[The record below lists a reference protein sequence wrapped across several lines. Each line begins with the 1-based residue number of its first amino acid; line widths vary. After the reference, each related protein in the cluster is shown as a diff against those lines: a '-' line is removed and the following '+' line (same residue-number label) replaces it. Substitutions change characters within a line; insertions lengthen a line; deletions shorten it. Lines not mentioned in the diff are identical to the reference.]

1 MVGRT
6 AWTLNPCSRVK
17 LPNSP
22 PFSFVRILCEKL
34 VEPQN
39 SDSIQGGKKKRFF
52 RKRDDP
58 YLVIEKI
65 KLWPSRKGILHGV
78 RSIQRMGNMMT
89 VITHCNKKADLKCSR
104 NGRLARWL
112 RNKWYAEA
120 CPDCQVPSWKLQKY
134 SQTKFI
140 RIKKH
145 DRRST
150 VLSYAKTTTP

>member
-1 MVGRT
+1 ME
-6 AWTLNPCSRVK
+6 LQ
-17 LPNSP
+17 SP
-22 PFSFVRILCEKL
+22 GP
-34 VEPQN
+34 
-39 SDSIQGGKKKRFF
+39 IQGSKKKRFF

-78 RSIQRMGNMMT
+78 QRIDRMGNMMT
-89 VITHCNKKADLKCSR
+89 VITHCGKKADVKCSR

-120 CPDCQVPSWKLQKY
+120 CPDCQVPDWKLEKY

-140 RIKKH
+140 RVKKH
-145 DRRST
+145 ERRSRI
-150 VLSYAKTTTP
+150 LSYSKATTP

>member
-1 MVGRT
+1 ME
-6 AWTLNPCSRVK
+6 LQ
-17 LPNSP
+17 SP
-22 PFSFVRILCEKL
+22 TP
-34 VEPQN
+34 
-39 SDSIQGGKKKRFF
+39 IQGGKKKRFF

-78 RSIQRMGNMMT
+78 RSIERIGNTMT
-89 VITHCNKKADLKCSR
+89 VITHCNKKAEVKCSR

-120 CPDCQVPSWKLQKY
+120 CLDCRVPGWKLQKY

-140 RIKKH
+140 RVKKH
-145 DRRST
+145 DRRSSIF
-150 VLSYAKTTTP
+150 SYAKTTTP